1 MTISAFDDYEAE
13 DYDSESE
20 DYDSEA
26 EDYDS
31 EDARSDRARRRQA
44 ALRVARQRRTRSQP
58 RPRRAATAP
67 SRVAPTARQTVAAI
81 RNLDLENKVGE
92 DSLRQSIERANTRAR
107 RATYAAVAS
116 VALDQ
121 ALDTFGDDLK
131 DHDFVRAALRLG
143 PLLLLTPQH
152 TRRGLEGYLL
162 DPRVLGGAAIAGVV
176 AVGAFRNRD
185 TDVANIEFSPPA
197 LTAIGQQGRFA
208 AFAVDSKGRDVST
221 PIKWASDNAAVL
233 SLSEQG
239 DFVVQAVGVV
249 RVTAEAGNFRKSF
262 FLTVTTDCKEH
273 VVEPGAAPAD
283 GGGAAPAG
291 GGAAPAGAG
300 GGRRGTAP
308 GGK

>member
-44 ALRVARQRRTRSQP
+44 ARRVTLARQRRTRSQP
-58 RPRRAATAP
+58 RPQRAAATAP
-67 SRVAPTARQTVAAI
+67 SRGAPTARQTVAAI
-81 RNLDLENKVGE
+81 RNLDLESKVGE
-92 DSLRQSIERANTRAR
+92 DTLRQSIERANARAR

-197 LTAIGQQGRFA
+197 LTTIGQQGRFA

-221 PIKWASDNAAVL
+221 PIKWASDNSAIL

-262 FLTVTTDCKEH
+262 FLTVTTDCSDK

-283 GGGAAPAG
+283 GGGAAEPG
-291 GGAAPAGAG
+291 AGA
-300 GGRRGTAP
+300 GRRGTAS